1 MDGDSTA
8 TKAQIPTQ
16 KKASREGLA
25 LVNVHAERGAQEV
38 AEAAASYLR
47 SLTAMAALPWRVRR

>member
-1 MDGDSTA
+1 MNGDNAA

-25 LVNVHAERGAQEV
+25 LVNVHADRSDQEE
-38 AEAAASYLR
+38 AAAAAAAAASYLR
-47 SLTAMAALPWRVRR
+47 SLTAMAALP